1 MSVRGVGLLTL
12 AVGSGLIAGLPLPSR
27 ADEDGLRFPLPQA
40 PKSRGGYQ
48 IVLGSVG
55 MDLRAGT
62 SRWKAMPEDPYR
74 FWIPADRSAP
84 KVPGFM
90 VRIPFGGASAK

>member
-1 MSVRGVGLLTL
+1 MSVRGVVLLTL

-40 PKSRGGYQ
+40 PKGRE

-55 MDLRAGT
+55 MDSRVGT

-74 FWIPADRSAP
+74 FWIPADRAAP